1 MKLYKQLKFKMKLAY
16 EAWSHNLEVGT
27 LIHYA
32 VLKTLQQK
40 LRDTT
45 RLLKDYIKDP
55 RFNSQH
61 RLLSESDHSDVVV
74 RTKPDHKRLK
84 NHIHIITY
92 YVNSGFIDELFV
104 EEYCKL

>member
-1 MKLYKQLKFKMKLAY
+1 MYREDGSTLDLQIEDMDVLLSLLHVIHLQVYYQLPCGPSFMSLYKHMKFKMKLAY

-45 RLLKDYIKDP
+45 RCLQEFVRDP
-55 RFNSQH
+55 AFNH
-61 RLLSESDHSDVVV
+61 
-74 RTKPDHKRLK
+74 
-84 NHIHIITY
+84 
-92 YVNSGFIDELFV
+92 
-104 EEYCKL
+104 